1 MVCGWQVVTR
11 AEKDRFYLQ
20 SRQQQEFSFTL
31 LLDSVLNKYFIVAEK
46 ITSDQYSAVSFCELL
61 MQHVARSLMRHT
73 TVIPSSQVLVL
84 TQQIKEI
91 HVYYFRFVSAIRVE
105 SKKKK
110 VTAIN
115 ANVTRLLFFFFAVSV
130 SG

>member
-1 MVCGWQVVTR
+1 MTR

-20 SRQQQEFSFTL
+20 SRQQLEFKFTL

-46 ITSDQYSAVSFCELL
+46 ITSDQYSAVSFCGLL
-61 MQHVARSLMRHT
+61 MQHVARSLMRDT
-73 TVIPSSQVLVL
+73 TVILSSHVLVL

-105 SKKKK
+105 SKKK

-115 ANVTRLLFFFFAVSV
+115 VNVTRLHFFCSFC
-130 SG
+130 